1 MVSALLEP
9 TEVALLEERYSSE
22 SSVGVCEDQSVTL
35 RGLLGTG
42 IDDLA
47 KYRIVQYLRECSRPL
62 DAGSISDSLGLHPV
76 ELVAEA
82 MESLA
87 CRGILVR
94 VDQDSPVYTVECRA
108 PLRGVLERLFMRSSP
123 RENEL
128 ILRALAASSLA
139 KARVRRRESAEG
151 GRSQ

>member
-1 MVSALLEP
+1 MVLILSEP
-9 TEVALLEERYSSE
+9 TEVALLGERDSSE
-22 SSVGVCEDQSVTL
+22 SSVGVREEQSVAL

-87 CRGILVR
+87 HRGILVR
-94 VDQDSPVYTVECRA
+94 VRQDSPVYTVECRP
-108 PLRGVLERLFMRSSP
+108 PLRSVLERLFRRSSP
-123 RENEL
+123 QENEL
-128 ILRALAASSLA
+128 VLRALAASSLA
-139 KARVRRRESAEG
+139 KARSRRREGAEG